1 MANSDSIDPTKS
13 PPSLHL
19 EDLQSEVEKRKAW
32 FFECQLRRLT
42 LEHFRDVE
50 VNEEHP
56 DALLNVISEALF
68 TVGFPAGQVGSRMKR
83 LTQTYLDSKQ
93 PVWTREERE
102 HRNEFAETFIG
113 NTSNWLNYGAPAKL
127 IQNLAR
133 LKELYEKNKTSSTI
147 DDEGELSDLGRE
159 DPSINKQ
166 SPNDR
171 NRLSHAIARVEI
183 TDKAPWLIPE
193 VFNGENV
200 DTSDVE
206 KWIKNGETF
215 ISNYEL
221 ELNDVLGG
229 GKIPK
234 ETFSLAA
241 PEAYRTW
248 VKEAMKDSLTIN
260 SSDAI
265 KVKFL
270 DTTSEPWRFNI
281 KIQTPAYPSLN
292 ILNGYPGSEGV
303 KYWIDTSFNP
313 IEEIFIN
320 KADSDMGLCLIMRA
334 LYLYGTLPA
343 KFAGDK
349 NFQWRDRKPPEQ
361 SFYNFFARK
370 AKSITDNPD
379 LQDRIMAVETKL
391 QILLEES
398 AASPCSGAIHF
409 SPLAQE
415 ILKQAILGY
424 KFWMDEPFSSFENA
438 GNPGNEKMLSYFNRA
453 RRDIDI
459 ARKAD
464 HREGIDTF
472 SEKEFWSENHYIM
485 FASSEYLA
493 GQLWQSETFL
503 PGKEFLVPQV
513 YVAGGPN
520 GEAVPLTYVDK
531 SAPIP
536 GKDSTVDS
544 EVRRSRMERGKART
558 LKWLN
563 NRLMFGW
570 AEFNSSGYYREHL
583 MALLNL
589 VDFSLDEEVRKKA
602 EIVTDLL
609 LFDLIRFSHKGSMGA
624 AGGRSQFKS
633 KNTGWDN
640 ALGDV
645 VEIILGSRGV
655 FLNRE
660 GDIGCSF
667 ATTTYKIP
675 DVLLQIGNYP
685 PDSFVDRSR
694 VSVTFD
700 EASKYG
706 IQYSRK
712 SDKKTSIEQ
721 GFASKRA
728 KYYGFIKENN
738 DEITQTHFAYGAK
751 EDDTVF
757 WWTLSAY
764 FNKEVAKNTLELIKA
779 FGLRKTGV
787 FDQLFD
793 LIKTIIPLI
802 EKTSHG
808 LIGAALGS
816 ITGAGVVTLAG
827 AAIGFFSDDIF
838 DYSVIEEGSDDLS
851 FFLEGSTRTRA
862 NIFTYRTRDVML
874 SSLQNFRAGQ
884 FNFQSSVN
892 QATLNTTVNVFT
904 TAAFAGLDLSTLET
918 GLLGGVL
925 GGTVSGAVL
934 GAFAGVAANE
944 IFIEGRET
952 LATHGDGPGWWTGY
966 WALPMVVQHESTAIL
981 AYDFNTTQKKLAKAG
996 SHVWFP
1002 KPGFRQT
1009 EERRT
1014 SAYEDDNFFL
1024 LDIGDIGPKGYW
1036 LFGQIIHKENKID
1049 PDANEEAYIG
1059 VFSNQRPKW
1068 LTKDSDFYKDK
1079 LDGLKSKLINPSA
1092 DPTLKSLKALENE
1105 PDFFAEKDWHVS
1117 GKNIWIIQVGSKA
1130 EFGSYENF
1138 KDRVSRAKIVLDDA
1152 GDMECKYSIPGKDG
1166 SSRTL
1171 SLNYED
1177 GGKFSLD
1184 GKQFDTDL
1192 YPRFE
1197 NPFVRGELVEWG
1209 QREYVIEHNGKS
1221 LLHDFTN
1228 MRVPVRLEGEKPP
1241 LDGADTVKGLVIYI
1255 QTGNEEMEEF
1265 TVATATVNIG
1275 CEAVAVDEVVAA
1287 GPVDEK
1293 TNHDPEWIFFDKPAR
1308 LTPDMTLEIKHPP
1321 SSDGEDEPE
1330 WNMSFSLKALMGDRR
1345 LYDCSVSFPGSHFV
1359 DGRRSTGAMPFSIQ
1373 VSKWQTWQMLDE
1385 TSFEFFQVSGRPGW
1399 DAYYYDYSDLIAID
1413 NNKRLWHRRLEA
1425 CPGPDSEWKAVANTG
1440 PSLLFKESPSIC
1452 SISTKPGN
1460 LFLFAMNNGQ
1470 LFNCYASDG
1479 ADVTDKKWERLKPET
1494 IPTTILGLPV
1504 TNATPVP
1511 VPLSPQTQI
1520 VAKVSEPGQPGVNL
1534 YLSGA
1539 DDNFYSHAAWLP
1551 DGGGAWRQIDT
1562 DSTFKPLMGAPFE
1575 VSGGHLFALDDHRRL
1590 WVGALDDTDVKVT
1603 PSWKQLTDDLTNI
1616 TNFSVAQKGS
1626 VFMILIS
1633 TIRGEIKAAAFSSP
1647 DSPVFWE
1654 RIGEASNFLPI
1665 LGAKLAWAVPT
1676 EGHLDI
1682 FTAGADGKIYTTYWE
1697 AQAGWE
1703 KEHWNIIDPNGHHF
1717 EVSATSGM
1725 FAVNRVNNQ
1734 IEVFSNSTDNQIWK
1748 TWWT

>member
-1 MANSDSIDPTKS
+1 MANSDSIDPTK
-13 PPSLHL
+13 PPLRL
-19 EDLQSEVEKRKAW
+19 EPEDLQLEVDKRKAW

-42 LEHFRDVE
+42 LESFRDVE
-50 VNEEHP
+50 VNEQYP
-56 DALLNVISEALF
+56 DALLNTISEGLL

-93 PVWTREERE
+93 PVWTREERD
-102 HRNEFAETFIG
+102 HRNEFAGTFIS
-113 NTSNWLNYGAPAKL
+113 NTANWLNYGAPVKL
-127 IQNLAR
+127 IKNLAK

-147 DDEGELSDLGRE
+147 DDEGELSSLGRE
-159 DPSINKQ
+159 DPGINKEF
-166 SPNDR
+166 PNDR
-171 NRLSHAIARVEI
+171 NRLSHAISRVAI
-183 TDKAPWLIPE
+183 TERAPWLIPE
-193 VFNGENV
+193 VFNGRNV

-215 ISNYEL
+215 VSNYEI
-221 ELNDVLGG
+221 ELNEVLGG
-229 GKIPK
+229 GRIPK
-234 ETFSLAA
+234 EPFSLGA
-241 PEAYRTW
+241 PEVYRTW
-248 VKEAMKDSLTIN
+248 IKEALKDSLTIN

-265 KVKFL
+265 KVQFL
-270 DTTSEPWRFNI
+270 DTSSEPWRFSI
-281 KIQTPAYPSLN
+281 KIKTPAHPSFKELIDPSLKEQTD
-292 ILNGYPGSEGV
+292 PFPDGV
-303 KYWIDTSFNP
+303 RYWIDTSLNP

-320 KADSDMGLCLIMRA
+320 KADSDMGLCLIIRT

-343 KFAGDK
+343 
-349 NFQWRDRKPPEQ
+349 NFGEGKKLQWRDRKPPAPD
-361 SFYNFFARK
+361 FYHFFARK
-370 AKSITDNPD
+370 AKPITDNPD
-379 LQDRIMAVETKL
+379 LQDRITAVETKL
-391 QILLEES
+391 QIMLEES
-398 AASPCSGAIHF
+398 AGSPNSGAIHF

-424 KFWMDEPFSSFENA
+424 KFWMDESFSSFENA
-438 GNPGNEKMLSYFNRA
+438 GNPGNEKMLSYFNKA

-464 HREGIDTF
+464 HREGIETF

-493 GQLWQSETFL
+493 GQLWESETFQ

-513 YVAGGPN
+513 YVAAGPN
-520 GEAVPLTYVDK
+520 GEAVPLTYMDK
-531 SAPIP
+531 SAPLS
-536 GKDSTVDS
+536 GNQ
-544 EVRRSRMERGKART
+544 RMERGKART

-589 VDFSLDEEVRKKA
+589 VDFSLDEEVKKKA
-602 EIVTDLL
+602 EIATDLL

-645 VEIILGSRGV
+645 VEIILGSRGAFV
-655 FLNRE
+655 NRE

-728 KYYGFIKENN
+728 NYFGFIKDNN
-738 DEITQTHFAYGAK
+738 DEIARTHFAYGAK

-764 FNKEVAKNTLELIKA
+764 FNKEVVKNTFELIKA

-793 LIKTIIPLI
+793 VIKTIIPLI

-808 LIGAALGS
+808 LIGAAIGS
-816 ITGAGVVTLAG
+816 VTGAGIATLAG
-827 AAIGFFSDDIF
+827 AAIGFFADDIF
-838 DYSVIEEGSDDLS
+838 DYSVIEEGSNDLS

-862 NIFTYRTRDVML
+862 NILTYRNRDVML

-904 TAAFAGLDLSTLET
+904 TAAFSGLDLSSLET
-918 GLLGGVL
+918 GFLGSVL
-925 GGTVSGAVL
+925 GGAASGGFAGALL
-934 GAFAGVAANE
+934 GAFVGVAANE

-966 WALPMVVQHESTAIL
+966 WALPMVVQHDGAAIL
-981 AYDFNTTQKKLAKAG
+981 AYDFNSTQKKLAKAG

-1002 KPGFRQT
+1002 KAGFRQT

-1024 LDIGDIGPKGYW
+1024 LDIADIGPKGYW
-1036 LFGQIIHKENKID
+1036 LFGQIVHKENKID
-1049 PDANEEAYIG
+1049 PDANEEGYIG
-1059 VFSNQRPKW
+1059 VFSNQRPGW
-1068 LTKDSDFYKDK
+1068 LTRDSDFYKDK
-1079 LDGLKSKLINPSA
+1079 LDGLKSKLFNPS
-1092 DPTLKSLKALENE
+1092 DPTLKSFKALENE
-1105 PDFFAEKDWHVS
+1105 PDFFEEKDWYVS
-1117 GKNIWIIQVGSKA
+1117 GKNIWIIQVGSKT
-1130 EFGSYENF
+1130 EFGTYDNF
-1138 KDRVSRAKIVLDDA
+1138 KDRVSKAKVVIDDA
-1152 GDMECKYSIPGKDG
+1152 GDMECRYSIPGKDG
-1166 SSRTL
+1166 SSQTL

-1184 GKQFDTDL
+1184 GKQFDTVL

-1197 NPFVRGELVEWG
+1197 NPFVRGDLVEWG

-1228 MRVPVRLEGEKPP
+1228 MKVPVRLEGEKPP
-1241 LDGADTVKGLVIYI
+1241 LDGAATVKGLVIYL

-1275 CEAVAVDEVVAA
+1275 CEAVAVDEVIAA

-1293 TNHDPEWIFFDKPAR
+1293 TDHDPEWIFFDKPAR

-1321 SSDGEDEPE
+1321 SSDGDDDPE

-1345 LYDCSVSFPGSHFV
+1345 LYDCSVSFPGGHFV
-1359 DGRRSTGAMPFSIQ
+1359 DGRRSTGAMPFSVQ
-1373 VSKWQTWQMLDE
+1373 VSRWQTWQMLDE

-1399 DAYYYDYSDLIAID
+1399 DAYYYDYSDLLAID
-1413 NNKRLWHRRLEA
+1413 SNKRLWHRQLEA
-1425 CPGPDSEWKAVANTG
+1425 CPGPNSEWKAVGTTG
-1440 PSLLFKESPSIC
+1440 PSFLFKESPSVC
-1452 SISTKPGN
+1452 SISTRPGN
-1460 LFLFAMNNGQ
+1460 LFLFAMNDEE
-1470 LFNCYASDG
+1470 LFDCYAFDG
-1479 ADVTDKKWERLKPET
+1479 DDVSDKKWERLKPET
-1494 IPTTILGLPV
+1494 VPTTILGLPV
-1504 TNATPVP
+1504 TNAAPVP
-1511 VPLSPQTQI
+1511 VPLSAQTQI
-1520 VAKVSEPGQPGVNL
+1520 VAKVSEEGQPGVDL

-1539 DDNFYSHAAWLP
+1539 DDSFYSHAAWMP
-1551 DGGGAWRQIDT
+1551 DGSGSWRQIDT
-1562 DSTFKPLMGAPFE
+1562 NLVFKPLAGAPFE
-1575 VSGGHLFALDDHRRL
+1575 VCGGHLFALDNHRRL
-1590 WVGALDDTDVKVT
+1590 WVGALDDTDLKIT
-1603 PSWKQLTDDLTNI
+1603 PAWNQLTDDLTNI
-1616 TNFSVAQKGS
+1616 TNFSVAQKGT
-1626 VFMILIS
+1626 VFTILIS
-1633 TIRGEIKAAAFSSP
+1633 TIRGEIRAAAFSST
-1647 DSPVFWE
+1647 DSPIVWE
-1654 RIGEASNFLPI
+1654 RVGEGSNFFALI
-1665 LGAKLAWAVPT
+1665 RAKLTWAIPR

-1682 FTAGADGKIYTTYWE
+1682 FTTGADGKVYTTYWE
-1697 AQAGWE
+1697 TQVGWE
-1703 KEHWNIIDPNGHHF
+1703 TGHDWRIIDPNGHHF
-1717 EVSATSGM
+1717 LSKGAGL
-1725 FAVNRVNNQ
+1725 FALSRVNNQ
-1734 IEVFSNSTDNQIWK
+1734 LEIFTSDSDNKLWK